1 MVDIQ
6 VLIMDQTVITIMNT
20 IITDMIRTANANT
33 ATDVTNRTIQAGIM
47 AGTTDLIIATNI
59 ITMAIMEN
67 PKSTIST
74 KITIIINNNTVI
86 ITAIIMVITTDQTI
100 ITMVTIIM
108 ANTILMVTTN
118 TETVNIR
125 TDATSHMTKP
135 DTMAA
140 IMDHTTAQTVDII
153 TTDQTIII
161 TMAIIIMANMIL
173 MGTTNMENACTKM
186 VVISHM
192 TKPDTMAGIMDHTTA
207 QTVDIITTD
216 QTIII
221 ITVIMMVIKMIIITE
236 IIIIMDQTTT
246 ITMAIIIIMLGAGT
260 QKRAS
265 AMETTVPTA
274 VKKMIVTT
282 TVWAVIWATSGCTNA
297 FATCNANGHQFLGD
311 TCVMK
316 KKRKMATRSK
326 YAIQIE
332 SPAT

>member
-1 MVDIQ
+1 MTRLDTMVDIP
-6 VLIMDQTVITIMNT
+6 VLTMDQTVITIMNT
-20 IITDMIRTANANT
+20 IITDMIKTANANT
-33 ATDVTNRTIQAGIM
+33 ATDVTNRTIQAGTM
-47 AGTTDLIIATNI
+47 AGITDLIIATNI

-67 PKSTIST
+67 LKSTIST

-100 ITMVTIIM
+100 ITMVIIIM
-108 ANTILMVTTN
+108 ANTILMVTTS

-153 TTDQTIII
+153 ITDQTIT
-161 TMAIIIMANMIL
+161 TMA
-173 MGTTNMENACTKM
+173 
-186 VVISHM
+186 
-192 TKPDTMAGIMDHTTA
+192 
-207 QTVDIITTD
+207 
-216 QTIII
+216 II

-236 IIIIMDQTTT
+236 IIIIMGQTTT
-246 ITMAIIIIMLGAGT
+246 ITMAIIITMLGAGT
-260 QKRAS
+260 QRRPS
-265 AMETTVPTA
+265 AMGTTVPTA
-274 VKKMIVTT
+274 VKKMIVI
-282 TVWAVIWATSGCTNA
+282 TVWAVIWAISGCTNV

-316 KKRKMATRSK
+316 KKRKMAIRSK